1 MAIPIAD
8 SFQLGSQLPI
18 DKRQVKDTYAD
29 LQAIPLSYRYIGL
42 MSYVVGENKYY
53 YLKDNLNDWVEFV
66 GGSGSSDGNVDY
78 EYTVGT
84 GGVQAYQVVFLTS
97 ANTVMVA
104 DASNVTMSGK
114 TVGIALS
121 TADEGDTIKVRN
133 SGRISNSA
141 WSSLVNSADVIYVGN
156 SGNITNDVSTLTNG
170 FYQKLGIMED
180 NDTLLIQMEDSIL
193 L

>member
-66 GGSGSSDGNVDY
+66 GGSGSSENDY
-78 EYTVGT
+78 EYIVGV

-97 ANTVMVA
+97 ANTIQPA
-104 DASNVTMSGK
+104 DCNNVTMANLI
-114 TVGIALS
+114 VGIALS
-121 TADEGDTIKVRN
+121 TGLEGDVIKVRKT
-133 SGRISNSA
+133 GRITNSA

-170 FYQKLGIMED
+170 FYQKLGIME
-180 NDTLLIQMEDSIL
+180 NSDTLLIQMEDSIL